1 MAKDTT
7 EVANYLK
14 LTKRVQ
20 IEHLNNF
27 SLQIKISKVGEV
39 SLNGP

>member
-1 MAKDTT
+1 MGKDTT
-7 EVANYLK
+7 EVANHLK
-14 LTKRVQ
+14 QTKRVQ

-39 SLNGP
+39 LLNGP